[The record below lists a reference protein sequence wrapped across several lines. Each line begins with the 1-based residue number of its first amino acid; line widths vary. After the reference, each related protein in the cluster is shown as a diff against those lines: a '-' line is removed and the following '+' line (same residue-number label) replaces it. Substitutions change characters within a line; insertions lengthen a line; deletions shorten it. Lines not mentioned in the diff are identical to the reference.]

1 MLRTHITIART
12 SFAVAAALTIAACG
26 GDKSAATSD
35 SSGGA
40 APATTGTPSTAAPAP
55 TGNVITVEMITD
67 ETGNYFKPKEI
78 TAKPGDVLKFVLV
91 AGVHNVHFL
100 PDSNPG
106 AANLPPATT
115 FAQLPQQALE
125 VPVTMAAGKSY
136 YFQCDPHAA
145 LGMQGHVKVEQ

>member
-1 MLRTHITIART
+1 MTRTAFR
-12 SFAVAAALTIAACG
+12 SFAPTAIAFAAALALSACG
-26 GDKSAATSD
+26 GDKP
-35 SSGGA
+35 
-40 APATTGTPSTAAPAP
+40 APATGETTVTPSAGNAPAP
-55 TGNVITVEMITD
+55 TGNVITIEMITD
-67 ETGNYFKPKEI
+67 ETGNYFKPRDI

-106 AANLPPATT
+106 AQGLPAATT

-125 VPVTMAAGKSY
+125 VPVTMAAGATY

-145 LGMQGHVKVEQ
+145 LGMTGHVKVEQ